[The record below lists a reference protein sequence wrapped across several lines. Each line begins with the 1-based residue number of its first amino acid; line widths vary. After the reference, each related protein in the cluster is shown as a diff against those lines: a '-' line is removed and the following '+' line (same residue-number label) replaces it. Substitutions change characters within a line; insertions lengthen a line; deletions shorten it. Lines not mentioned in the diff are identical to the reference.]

1 MRRTLAPLGALLL
14 AAALAVVLPSPAAT
28 AGRGQSTSSVAKPSV
43 KTVTR
48 TYGAGPVR
56 PDHGDQVLEIR
67 FKGKKGDRVMVT
79 RPAPGDDV
87 DVWNGDA
94 ELTGQRGA
102 VNRERRPWWRL
113 PRGGWYTFRLE
124 MTYGKQVAAQLTKLR
139 FVDIERDAP
148 ERRLPAKR
156 GYVWAAGFEVPKSG
170 LLSGTVLSSGDHL
183 LVRPDKPAL
192 LWAGRYTLLL
202 GDDMPATLG
211 SPYGYPRSRAQH
223 AGAVMR
229 LLTTGGVAS
238 AVTPTRVAGVL
249 DGAPVPVDTSAAHAV
264 EIVLDGTA
272 GQWFSTSEGSVSGYV
287 TILQGPDGKY
297 VDPTPRRDL
306 WQLTQTGQSRL
317 LLFPVQGEESAP
329 LQLSSVAVGPALVPG
344 AAPTTVTADPAGRG
358 TILPV
363 SATLPGY
370 NTLKASNAGF
380 SNASWYAVLMVAH
393 VGAYPHGCNGCGDYD
408 YVGVDA
414 GHPVSNPGAG
424 RAVYLPPTNGTGSVD
439 LQLLG
444 QP

>member
-1 MRRTLAPLGALLL
+1 MRRTLTAVGALLL
-14 AAALAVVLPSPAAT
+14 AATLTAVLPSTAT
-28 AGRGQSTSSVAKPSV
+28 AAGHGPSSSIAAQPAV

-56 PDHGDQVLEIR
+56 PDHKDQVLEIR
-67 FKGKKGDRVMVT
+67 FQGKKGDRVMVT

-87 DVWNGDA
+87 DIWYGDA
-94 ELTGQRGA
+94 HLSGERGK
-102 VNRERRPWWRL
+102 VTRDRRPWWRL
-113 PRGGWYTFRLE
+113 PKDGWYTFRLE
-124 MTYGKQVAAQLTKLR
+124 MDHGDQVAAQLTKLR
-139 FVDIERDAP
+139 FVDIERDEPA
-148 ERRLPAKR
+148 RRLSAKR

-192 LWAGRYTLLL
+192 MWAGRYTLVL

-211 SPYGYPRSRAQH
+211 ITYGYPRSRAQQ

-229 LLTTGGVAS
+229 LLTNGGVAS
-238 AVTPTRVAGVL
+238 AVTPARVAGVL
-249 DGAPVPVDTSAAHAV
+249 DGAPVPIDTAAAHAV
-264 EIVLDGTA
+264 EIDIDGAT
-272 GQWFSTSEGSVSGYV
+272 GQWFSTSEGSGSGYV
-287 TILQGPDGKY
+287 TVLQGPDGKY

-317 LLFPVQGEESAP
+317 LMFPIQGEESVP

-363 SATLPGY
+363 NATIPGY
-370 NTLKASNAGF
+370 NTLKASNATF
-380 SNASWYAVLMVAH
+380 SNAKWYAVLMVAH
-393 VGAYPHGCNGCGDYD
+393 LGPYPRGCNGCGDFD

-414 GHPVSNPGAG
+414 ERLVSNPGAG
-424 RAVYLPPTNGTGSVD
+424 RAVYVPPSNGTGSVD